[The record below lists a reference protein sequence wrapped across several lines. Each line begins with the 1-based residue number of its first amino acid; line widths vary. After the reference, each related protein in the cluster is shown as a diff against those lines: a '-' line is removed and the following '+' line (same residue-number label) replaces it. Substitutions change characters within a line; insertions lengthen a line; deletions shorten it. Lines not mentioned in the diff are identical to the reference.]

1 MFWLDRDRG
10 QPQSDGSASQDAQA
24 SGQGVKNAGGQRGP
38 APHVVIS
45 GRQLREEILSYGPA
59 FLEPHRF
66 SEPDAFRALVT
77 VLAAYALG
85 SRTAAKLVRE
95 RQIADPQWQPPSRRE
110 AMQVVSSL
118 NRLRQYL
125 PYLLGQRIQAAA
137 GSGSAPQ
144 PQPQPHG
151 HPSSAPP
158 PRNYPPSQTPARS
171 YPSPGVPARSYPT
184 PPPQP
189 NYPPPEQQPVYEPTP
204 PPVAVP
210 NRRATDAGHHTPRPA
225 ARVAAP
231 PVKVSQPGINARP
244 QSARASE
251 VVVRPVISL
260 NRRR

>member
-1 MFWLDRDRG
+1 MFWLDRER
-10 QPQSDGSASQDAQA
+10 
-24 SGQGVKNAGGQRGP
+24 GQGVGGEAVQGDASDPKAPGAGPQNADAGARRGP

-66 SEPDAFRALVT
+66 TEPEAFRALVT

-85 SRTAAKLVRE
+85 SRTAARLVRE
-95 RQIADPQWQPPSRRE
+95 RQAADPTWQPPSRRE

-137 GSGSAPQ
+137 ASAVA
-144 PQPQPHG
+144 
-151 HPSSAPP
+151 PSQPP
-158 PRNYPPSQTPARS
+158 P
-171 YPSPGVPARSYPT
+171 

-189 NYPPPEQQPVYEPTP
+189 
-204 PPVAVP
+204 PPVQNV
-210 NRRATDAGHHTPRPA
+210 RATEAGIHTPRPTGRIA
-225 ARVAAP
+225 ASP
-231 PVKVSQPGINARP
+231 PQIPKPVINTRP
-244 QSARASE
+244 PPPLSSG

-260 NRRR
+260 NRRG

>member
-1 MFWLDRDRG
+1 MFWHDRDRG
-10 QPQSDGSASQDAQA
+10 QQGGAERA
-24 SGQGVKNAGGQRGP
+24 SGESSMGQQKSARRGP
-38 APHVVIS
+38 APHVVVS

-85 SRTAAKLVRE
+85 SRTAARLVRE
-95 RQIADPQWQPPSRRE
+95 RQMADPSWQPPSRRE

-125 PYLLGQRIQAAA
+125 PYLLGQRMQATTS
-137 GSGSAPQ
+137 GPPQPTSGSYSDNRP
-144 PQPQPHG
+144 
-151 HPSSAPP
+151 SAPP
-158 PRNYPPSQTPARS
+158 PAP
-171 YPSPGVPARSYPT
+171 

-189 NYPPPEQQPVYEPTP
+189 AYQPASNNNNNCQGTTTTRAGHGTPTSSTYQSQPTP
-204 PPVAVP
+204 VTNYHSTEVGISSPRAVRIAQPQQKISRPVV
-210 NRRATDAGHHTPRPA
+210 NTRPSA
-225 ARVAAP
+225 
-231 PVKVSQPGINARP
+231 P
-244 QSARASE
+244 QSSG